1 MMEKE
6 DMKTLC
12 DLKDVTL
19 RELRKNAEKGTMNAA
34 EVDAV
39 NKAVTI
45 LEKIAKI
52 EHLHKEDEMM
62 DKNPDSY
69 SGAFY
74 NIRNFPPQM
83 PRPNMSYNSYGY
95 DNMGGWSPEM
105 AYSGERGRSSVT
117 GHYVSRGSDD
127 YGTRT
132 MNHDTRSGHSINDRM
147 VDQLE
152 KMMDTA
158 SSEFERQQILD
169 KIKMIRNSPD
179 RMG

>member
-52 EHLHKEDEMM
+52 EHINKEDEMM
-62 DKNPDSY
+62 EKNPDTY

-95 DNMGGWSPEM
+95 DDTHPWTPEM
-105 AYSGERGRSSVT
+105 DYSGERGRSAYT
-117 GHYVSRGSDD
+117 GRYASRGTEHYDHNMLS
-127 YGTRT
+127 R
-132 MNHDTRSGHSINDRM
+132 DTRSGHSINDRM

-158 SSEFERQQILD
+158 TSEFERQQILD

>member
-1 MMEKE
+1 MEKE

-12 DLKDVTL
+12 DLKEIINK
-19 RELRKNAEKGTMNAA
+19 ELHKNVEKGTLNVA

-52 EHLHKEDEMM
+52 EHLCKEDELME
-62 DKNPDSY
+62 KNSDNY

-95 DNMGGWSPEM
+95 DGMHHWTPEM
-105 AYSGERGRSSVT
+105 DYSGERGRSATT
-117 GHYVSRGSDD
+117 GHYVSRGGEHYDHMGRS
-127 YGTRT
+127 
-132 MNHDTRSGHSINDRM
+132 HDTHSGHSINDRM

-152 KMMDTA
+152 RMMDTA
-158 SSEFERQQILD
+158 TSDFERQQILD

>member
-1 MMEKE
+1 MEKE

-12 DLKDVTL
+12 DLKEVTIK
-19 RELRKNAEKGTMNAA
+19 ELRKNVDKGTMNAA

-52 EHLHKEDEMM
+52 EHMHKEDELIE
-62 DKNPDSY
+62 KNPDSY

-95 DNMGGWSPEM
+95 DGMPHWTPEM
-105 AYSGERGRSSVT
+105 DYSGERGRSAYT
-117 GHYVSRGSDD
+117 GRYVSRGNEHYDHSMPS
-127 YGTRT
+127 R
-132 MNHDTRSGHSINDRM
+132 DTHSGHSINDRM

-158 SSEFERQQILD
+158 TSEFERQQILD